1 MKYKSDKDA
10 QVNKVISHPTSSILV
25 TGNEDNSLRVFD
37 INQNKQV
44 QVLNQAHSDAVT
56 GLIFH
61 NNPNLFS
68 TVGHDSVLK
77 TWD

>member
-1 MKYKSDKDA
+1 
-10 QVNKVISHPTSSILV
+10 
-25 TGNEDNSLRVFD
+25 LRVFD

-44 QVLNQAHSDAVT
+44 QVLNQAHSDSVT

>member
-25 TGNEDNSLRVFD
+25 TNENNSLSVFD

-44 QVLNQAHSDAVT
+44 QVLNQAHSDTLT
-56 GLIFH
+56 GLIFN

>member
-1 MKYKSDKDA
+1 M
-10 QVNKVISHPTSSILV
+10 NKVISRPTSSILV
-25 TGNEDNSLRVFD
+25 TNEDNSLSVFD

-44 QVLNQAHSDAVT
+44 QVLNQAHSDTVT

-68 TVGHDSVLK
+68 TVGYDSVLK